1 MLNCVALQ
9 AVAPSG
15 RYDRGRSYRQL
26 RSLRS
31 LAGGYDC
38 VALRADDAAGGTP
51 GGTSEAAGGTPGGTS
66 EAAGGTPGGT
76 SKTAGGTP
84 ADRLCRIMQSLA
96 KSSMCLARQRVFS
109 SGGAISFQPSMRPFA
124 ELKLTPINRMGSPQ
138 DWNFS

>member
-1 MLNCVALQ
+1 MT
-9 AVAPSG
+9 P
-15 RYDRGRSYRQL
+15 
-26 RSLRS
+26 
-31 LAGGYDC
+31 GGTSE
-38 VALRADDAAGGTP
+38 AAGGTP

-109 SGGAISFQPSMRPFA
+109 SGSAISFQPSMRPFA